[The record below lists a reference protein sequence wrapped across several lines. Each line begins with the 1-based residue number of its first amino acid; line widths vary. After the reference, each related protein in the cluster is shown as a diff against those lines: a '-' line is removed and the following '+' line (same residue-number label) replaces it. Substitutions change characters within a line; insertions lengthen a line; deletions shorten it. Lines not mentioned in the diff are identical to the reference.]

1 MVDLYTLDDVKISK
15 KFGPRPLG
23 IQNRAIF
30 VILAIF
36 GLFFRILYLNHFMR
50 YGPPKLY
57 IICTVDI

>member
-30 VILAIF
+30 VILAI
-36 GLFFRILYLNHFMR
+36 LFHTFVEIRFFLL
-50 YGPPKLY
+50 
-57 IICTVDI
+57 